1 MRLCARTHAINY
13 IVGRSVSI
21 PEYAHGRQV
30 AMKGL
35 KDKLGSEIGA
45 AIALVALSMVA
56 LISAVALAVDVGML
70 VTARTEAQR
79 VADLS
84 ALAGAG
90 ILAIDPSAEAAART
104 EAIDF
109 ALLNTV
115 QGDLAVV
122 LPGDVVVDLVESTV
136 TVQVMRIQSRG
147 TPVSTFFARV
157 FGVNSVDIT
166 AVATAI
172 AEPAGL
178 DSGTDCLLPIM
189 LPDRWAERGSPSNYG
204 YPGIDDSFDPETD
217 PQSQDFDDDGVF
229 DTYYPPGDP
238 LVTGYDATAIGTRIE
253 IHEAGGGGGGM
264 NPSWYYPWTPL
275 NDGSQLEKTQE
286 HGPGGA
292 RYRDR
297 FTNCLRISFV
307 PGDLVLTEPGA
318 MVGPTRKG
326 FKALYDQDPEVFW
339 YEHANGGNGCPWRP
353 AHTDVDGNPVV
364 AGCDYISPR
373 IRAMPMFDPREAPAN
388 GRKTVPFTNFGS
400 VFVEA
405 PPSGS
410 KQPYTAIWLG
420 LLTNGDAST
429 EPVEGLKKY
438 IHLIK

>member
-1 MRLCARTHAINY
+1 
-13 IVGRSVSI
+13 
-21 PEYAHGRQV
+21 
-30 AMKGL
+30 MKGL

-45 AIALVALSMVA
+45 AIALIALSMVA
-56 LISAVALAVDVGML
+56 LISAVALAVDVGMM

-90 ILAIDPSAEAAART
+90 ILAVDPNAEGPARA

-109 ALLNTV
+109 AARNTV
-115 QGDLAVV
+115 QGEIAVV
-122 LPGDVVVDLVESTV
+122 LPSDVVVDLVESTV
-136 TVQVMRIQSRG
+136 TVQVIRTEDRG
-147 TPVSTFFARV
+147 TPVGTFFARI
-157 FGVNSVDIT
+157 FGVNTVNIT

-172 AEPAGL
+172 AEPVGPE
-178 DSGTDCLLPIM
+178 SGVDCLLPIM
-189 LPDRWAERGSPSNYG
+189 LPDRWAERGNAPWSDSDF
-204 YPGIDDSFDPETD
+204 PGVDDSFDPLIEGED
-217 PQSQDFDDDGVF
+217 PSDYDDDGAW
-229 DTYYPPGDP
+229 DTYVPPGDGVAHP
-238 LVTGYDATAIGTRIE
+238 TGYDETAIGTRIE
-253 IHEAGGGGGGM
+253 IHAAGGSGGGM

-297 FTNCLRISFV
+297 FTNCLRISFE

-318 MVGPTRKG
+318 MVGPTKKG
-326 FKALYDQDPEVFW
+326 FKAVYDQDPEVFW
-339 YEHANGGNGCPWRP
+339 DELANGGNGCPWRP
-353 AHTDVDGNPVV
+353 DYTDEDGNDVD
-364 AGCDYISPR
+364 AACDYSTPR
-373 IRAMPMFDPREAPAN
+373 IRPMPMFDPREAPAN

-410 KQPYTAIWLG
+410 KQPYTGIWLG
-420 LLTNGDAST
+420 LLSSDSDNSND
-429 EPVEGLKKY
+429 PVEGLKKY